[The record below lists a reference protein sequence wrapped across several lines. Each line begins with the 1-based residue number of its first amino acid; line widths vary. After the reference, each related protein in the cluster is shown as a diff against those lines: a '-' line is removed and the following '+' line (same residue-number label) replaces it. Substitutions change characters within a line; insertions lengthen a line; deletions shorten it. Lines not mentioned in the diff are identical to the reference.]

1 MHSSS
6 EAWPWSARRGS
17 RASRVRRF
25 VLAVLCLIGGADC
38 QRGRLDQRAAVQARS
53 SHKSD
58 CESSSRVGEFA
69 HEALERNGD
78 PALRSIVSLLSVPIA
93 ETRAIVAARFDGC
106 GGQPVSEV
114 RLEAW
119 HPRRDG
125 YHYCSACRAIYPDAS
140 GSPDPGLTRFAS
152 RSETAAWMLAPPR
165 ATTFIARDF
174 RSGQPVSVFGP
185 VELPLGV
192 TRLVLTR
199 ASSEQLAMLSDE
211 MRNGQ
216 HPPRGSSTR

>member
-6 EAWPWSARRGS
+6 EACPWSSRPRS

-25 VLAVLCLIGGADC
+25 ALVVLCLIAGADC
-38 QRGRLDQRAAVQARS
+38 RRGGVDQHAAVQGRS

-58 CESSSRVGEFA
+58 CESSAGVVEVA
-69 HEALERNGD
+69 HEALARNGD
-78 PALRSIVSLLSVPIA
+78 PAVRSIVSLLSATFA
-93 ETRAIVAARFDGC
+93 ESRALVAARLEGC
-106 GGQPVSEV
+106 GGRPVYDV

-119 HPRRDG
+119 HPHRDG
-125 YHYCSACRAIYPDAS
+125 HQYCSTCPV
-140 GSPDPGLTRFAS
+140 PDPALTRFAS
-152 RSETAAWMLAPPR
+152 RSEAAAWMVAPPR
-165 ATTFIARDF
+165 ATTFIARDI
-174 RSGQPVSVFGP
+174 RTGQPVSVLGP

-192 TRLVLTR
+192 TRLVLTP

-216 HPPRGSSTR
+216 RQPRESSSR